1 MVDKIYV
8 NFDNF
13 IDAAVEHKSRNEI
26 AKELVELAESI
37 GVDKEKFLSTIFGDD
52 VNQWLKYHT
61 RHGRQLSVHVTPTV
75 FVNGINLAD
84 HSSSWTLEDWAKHID
99 PLLA

>member
-1 MVDKIYV
+1 MIDKIYA

-13 IDAAVEHKSRNEI
+13 VDAAVESKSKNDI
-26 AKELVELAESI
+26 AKDLAVLAESI
-37 GVDKEKFLSTIFGDD
+37 GLDKEKFLSAMFSDD
-52 VNQWLKYHT
+52 VTQWLKYHT

-75 FVNGINLAD
+75 YVNGINLAD
-84 HSSSWTLEDWAKHID
+84 HSSSWTLDDWAKHMD